1 MVVELCVL
9 CLYVNLKL
17 YVFFAELGLEDIP
30 PLTPASVSPWSPTM
44 KQLYAMIAEVNA
56 RLVAV
61 EGDLKEFKV
70 LGHHWSKNDLIL
82 CAAEIL
88 KWSVN
93 LRGEERCDGKQ
104 FFRDDLFAPVVVS
117 I

>member
-17 YVFFAELGLEDIP
+17 CVFFAELGLEDFP
-30 PLTPASVSPWSPTM
+30 PLTPPSLSPWSPTK
-44 KQLYAMIAEVNA
+44 KQLYAMISEVKA
-56 RLVAV
+56 HLVAM

-93 LRGEERCDGKQ
+93 LRGEECSDGKQ
-104 FFRDDLFAPVVVS
+104 FFRDDLFVPVVVS

>member
-17 YVFFAELGLEDIP
+17 CVCFAELDLGDFP
-30 PLTPASVSPWSPTM
+30 PLTPPLVSPWSPRE
-44 KQLYAMIAEVNA
+44 KQLYAMYAKVKA
-56 RLVAV
+56 HLATV
-61 EGDLKEFKV
+61 EGYLKECKV
-70 LGHHWSKNDLIL
+70 LGHHWSRNYLIL

-93 LRGEERCDGKQ
+93 LRGEEGGDGKQ
-104 FFRDDLFAPVVVS
+104 FFRDDLFESVVVS